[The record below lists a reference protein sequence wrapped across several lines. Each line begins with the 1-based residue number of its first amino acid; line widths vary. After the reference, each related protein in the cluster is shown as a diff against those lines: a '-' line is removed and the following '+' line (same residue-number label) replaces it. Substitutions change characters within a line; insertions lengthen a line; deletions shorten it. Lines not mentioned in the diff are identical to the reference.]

1 MPFVNRLC
9 LGELSRLGPLML
21 LALGCQSRGP
31 EYPDLDTPIQ
41 LGPAPAA
48 ASVRETPREPSTL
61 YRDEV
66 SEVVDAGLGLFL
78 KHVEVDAQLEHGSFK
93 GFRILQLAPP
103 EYWHGVDLKP
113 GDVVTRVNG
122 MPIERPFEAHDA
134 FTALKTADQLVVSY
148 LRSGEPRQLSYQIKD
163 RPKPAAGPVAR
174 LERAR

>member
-1 MPFVNRLC
+1 VNRLC
-9 LGELSRLGPLML
+9 LGALSRLGL
-21 LALGCQSRGP
+21 LLVPALGCQSRGP
-31 EYPDLDTPIQ
+31 EYPDLDTPIERA
-41 LGPAPAA
+41 APAA

-78 KHVEVDAQLEHGSFK
+78 KHVEVDAQLEHGTFK

-113 GDVVTRVNG
+113 GDVVTLVNG
-122 MPIERPFEAHDA
+122 MPIERPFQAHDA
-134 FTALKTADQLVVSY
+134 FTALKTADRLVVSY

-163 RPKPAAGPVAR
+163 RPKPARPVAR
-174 LERAR
+174 L